1 MLPLN
6 NTEKN
11 IKLPTSPPP
20 SKLRLFSL
28 SPTARPISP
37 ATVVET
43 IISMPLG
50 WYLAQGLIP
59 LGPSSSDDEDGP
71 CELPN
76 GRLVCGPHGQVVCG
90 RCCVDYSFDCDSES
104 EDEDKDKDDKA
115 ATEWHDL
122 TANLD
127 PDMLADMLG
136 GPRLTK
142 GTGSICPTKFVP
154 PSASVTP
161 SELFTGK
168 KVHGSN
174 TRQVNAEPQPMQ
186 MSHSS

>member
-1 MLPLN
+1 
-6 NTEKN
+6 
-11 IKLPTSPPP
+11 
-20 SKLRLFSL
+20 
-28 SPTARPISP
+28 
-37 ATVVET
+37 
-43 IISMPLG
+43 MPLG

-59 LGPSSSDDEDGP
+59 LGPSSSDDEEGP

-90 RCCVDYSFDCDSES
+90 RCCVDYSFMDDVLDRGSEE
-104 EDEDKDKDDKA
+104 EDEDEDEDKDDKA
-115 ATEWHDL
+115 ATERHDL

-127 PDMLADMLG
+127 PDMLAGMLG

-142 GTGSICPTKFVP
+142 GTGRIFPTKFVP
-154 PSASVTP
+154 PSATVTP

-168 KVHGSN
+168 KVHGYN

-186 MSHSS
+186 MSHSI